1 MKKIIAFV
9 ISIVCVFSLVG
20 RGEPKDNEVKKTI
33 EGNVK
38 TYCEM
43 EDGTWNCNDIA
54 YKYRLEIKGRIPNAA
69 CDSVFVYLSN
79 IENISFEQAW
89 KASGLSS
96 HMADYFD
103 VDDAVLVEMNNE
115 QQVPVMGRFEIANRK
130 VVGEI

>member
-43 EDGTWNCNDIA
+43 ERGIA
-54 YKYRLEIKGRIPNAA
+54 MTLLI
-69 CDSVFVYLSN
+69 N
-79 IENISFEQAW
+79 IA
-89 KASGLSS
+89 L
-96 HMADYFD
+96 
-103 VDDAVLVEMNNE
+103 
-115 QQVPVMGRFEIANRK
+115 R
-130 VVGEI
+130 